1 MRSLLCDDLLKHEM
15 TAAAML
21 SPHKMV
27 QWTVGLTIREVLIC
41 DLRPQV
47 GGIPCPC
54 SFSFFLFPLFP
65 LLVPSSLI
73 PFLPSFL
80 QFSAFEDVSSY
91 LSNDLYS
98 ADSLFPEEYGDTI
111 VFFFNHSNAAVRPL
125 CFTCYSVSSVEKA
138 VAPDSSTLAW
148 KIPWTKEPGR
158 LQSMGSQRVGHD

>member
-1 MRSLLCDDLLKHEM
+1 MRSLLCDDLLEHEM

-73 PFLPSFL
+73 PFLPL
-80 QFSAFEDVSSY
+80 
-91 LSNDLYS
+91 
-98 ADSLFPEEYGDTI
+98 
-111 VFFFNHSNAAVRPL
+111 FFNSL
-125 CFTCYSVSSVEKA
+125 CLKM
-138 VAPDSSTLAW
+138 LAL
-148 KIPWTKEPGR
+148 ICLMISI
-158 LQSMGSQRVGHD
+158 LQTHFSLRSMGTQ